1 MFVVRFIWYAF
12 VSLERDRAPLPEAL
26 IGYKDALAAMAYF
39 LYYWPL
45 ALLFSVVSWAII
57 NWYELPSS
65 SMNKQ
70 HK

>member
-1 MFVVRFIWYAF
+1 
-12 VSLERDRAPLPEAL
+12 
-26 IGYKDALAAMAYF
+26 